1 MKVGDLVRSVP
12 AGILIN
18 SKKVGIVVEITQR
31 KCWRTAIHGK
41 KVRWGDIE
49 PEPHAVVL
57 FNDRD
62 TSMTIPVADLE
73 VVDYE

>member
-1 MKVGDLVRSVP
+1 MKVGDLVRSVQE
-12 AGILIN
+12 GILTN

-49 PEPHAVVL
+49 SEPHAVVL
-57 FNDRD
+57 FNDYD
-62 TSMTIPVADLE
+62 TSTTIPVSDLE